1 MDFLLQLSP
10 FLLYNKQWV
19 NYFKLANMKNLLKS
33 TDEWL
38 RRRLRMYIW
47 KRVRTRYAM
56 LRMPGLDHNKAFM
69 FACTRKGYWRI
80 TNAIFSLLLLPMP
93 AKAGRVYI
101 FSDYYKAVAA

>member
-1 MDFLLQLSP
+1 
-10 FLLYNKQWV
+10 
-19 NYFKLANMKNLLKS
+19 MKNLLKS

-80 TNAIFSLLLLPMP
+80 ANSHIFTTTITNARL
-93 AKAGRVYI
+93 KQAGYTF